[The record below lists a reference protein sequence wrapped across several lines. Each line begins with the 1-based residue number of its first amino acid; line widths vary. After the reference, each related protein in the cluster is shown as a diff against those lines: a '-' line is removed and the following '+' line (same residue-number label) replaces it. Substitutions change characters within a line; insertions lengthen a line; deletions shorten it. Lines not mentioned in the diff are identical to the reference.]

1 MIMTAISWLFKRE
14 WGERGD
20 GEGNVVVFI
29 EEESS
34 RSFHRPSRKAI
45 VFSGAVM
52 CSMASSASSKLLEAF
67 LRLERNTSSPVAPF
81 WWRAWLAPACR
92 AYRRRR
98 ARAPWQLTA
107 PVTS

>member
-52 CSMASSASSKLLEAF
+52 CSMASSASSKRSCGWNAILL
-67 LRLERNTSSPVAPF
+67 LRWLRFVGERGSHRLAERIAAGVHERHGSS
-81 WWRAWLAPACR
+81 
-92 AYRRRR
+92 RRR
-98 ARAPWQLTA
+98 
-107 PVTS
+107 